1 MALSHLIIGA
11 GNMGGALLSGWLKAK
26 IINPRNLAVLDP
38 TPGTEAVFAIE
49 RGARHLTSPEDI
61 PKSIDVVLLAVK
73 PQSLSSLARHV
84 SANLPAG
91 ALLISIIAGVSV
103 ARLQALFPSARIVR
117 AMPNTPAS
125 IGRGVSAYVASSEL
139 NDEMTEKA
147 EALLKVSGTV
157 VCVDSDEKINAVTA
171 ISGSGPAYLFYLA
184 ETLEAAGRSLGLDP
198 ETAATLAQQTV
209 IGASA
214 LMEASERSPSE
225 LRTAVTSPGGTT
237 QAALDVL
244 MSENGLGPL
253 MRQTTKAAMDR
264 SRELSG

>member
-26 IINPRNLAVLDP
+26 LITPRNLAILDP

-61 PKSIDVVLLAVK
+61 PKSVDIVLLAVK
-73 PQSLSSLARHV
+73 PQSLSSTARDV
-84 SANLPAG
+84 SANLPPG
-91 ALLISIIAGVSV
+91 TLLISIIAGVSL
-103 ARLQALFPSARIVR
+103 ARLQALFPSARIIR

-125 IGRGVSAYVASSEL
+125 IGRGVSAYVASTDL
-139 NDEMTEKA
+139 DEDMIERA
-147 EALLKVSGTV
+147 EALLKVCGTV
-157 VCVDSDEKINAVTA
+157 VRVDSDEKINAVTA

-184 ETLEAAGRSLGLDP
+184 ETLEAAGRSLGLDAD
-198 ETAATLAQQTV
+198 TSAILAQETI

-214 LMEASERSPSE
+214 LMDASERSPSE

-253 MRQTTKAAMDR
+253 MRQTTRAAMDR
-264 SRELSG
+264 SRDLSG